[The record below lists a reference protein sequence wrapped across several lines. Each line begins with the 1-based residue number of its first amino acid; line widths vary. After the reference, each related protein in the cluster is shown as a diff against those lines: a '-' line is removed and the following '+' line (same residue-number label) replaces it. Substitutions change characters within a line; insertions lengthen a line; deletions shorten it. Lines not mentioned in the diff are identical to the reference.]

1 MPPAEPVVEP
11 TPVAVISV
19 TGEKLWRDEGNIHNT
34 RPGAITVRLYAN
46 GVLTGAT
53 PRWTGTDGDTWR
65 YSFDAVP
72 QRTADGA
79 EILYTVDEAP
89 VAGYETTVNGTTIT
103 NTLIPSEPERYA
115 DIEGTKTWVDDEN
128 AGETRPD
135 AVTVRLLR
143 NGEAIDWR
151 SVTADDGWHYS
162 FERLPM
168 DDGYGNAYTYA
179 VREDA
184 VQGYYAR
191 VTGYD
196 ITNTLLPL
204 SVSSTQ
210 RMGGETETERVE
222 IVTSVTGEVA
232 VVRPVGDQGD
242 TTGMVSAQRAAR
254 IVDRKT
260 GTPPMMLSDATEEE
274 IEELFDM
281 FEYDTPL
288 WGGLLNTGDIAP
300 AWPFAFAF
308 LGALALAAFLL
319 TGRRRRSR

>member
-1 MPPAEPVVEP
+1 DPYQRKMPFFNLKESLELFKDYVDFSQAEFYGPEIEKEYSAEGINRLIALGREHGFIVCWNHP
-11 TPVAVISV
+11 TWS
-19 TGEKLWRDEGNIHNT
+19 
-34 RPGAITVRLYAN
+34 
-46 GVLTGAT
+46 
-53 PRWTGTDGDTWR
+53 
-65 YSFDAVP
+65 
-72 QRTADGA
+72 
-79 EILYTVDEAP
+79 
-89 VAGYETTVNGTTIT
+89 
-103 NTLIPSEPERYA
+103 
-115 DIEGTKTWVDDEN
+115 
-128 AGETRPD
+128 
-135 AVTVRLLR
+135 
-143 NGEAIDWR
+143 
-151 SVTADDGWHYS
+151 
-162 FERLPM
+162 M
-168 DDGYGNAYTYA
+168 
-179 VREDA
+179 EDA
-184 VQGYYAR
+184 SVYTHLKGLFAMEIFNTGAR